1 VNHRNLSA
9 LLISL
14 CFFPPLLAQN
24 PKKST
29 PEERQQWA
37 DTLHKLE
44 AQPEDAATLKLA
56 QHALERLIEVDDVTI
71 SPCAFKELP
80 DNYKPF
86 HPVLFYTLGLAA
98 FQVETGKN
106 DGLGSN
112 VYALHSVLKAY
123 NTELATN
130 PKAHD
135 KKLDRLAKLDAD
147 GQLEE
152 LIIKDGCNK

>member
-1 VNHRNLSA
+1 VIFRLKV
-9 LLISL
+9 SL
-14 CFFPPLLAQN
+14 CCFLVFGTVFAQN

-37 DTLHKLE
+37 DALHKLE
-44 AQPEDAATLKLA
+44 AQPEDAAALKTA

-86 HPVLFYTLGLAA
+86 KPILFYTLALSAY
-98 FQVETGKN
+98 QVETGKN

-112 VYALHSVLKAY
+112 VYALRSALKAY
-123 NTELATN
+123 NSELTAN

-135 KKLDRLAKLDAD
+135 KKLDRLLKLDAD
-147 GQLEE
+147 GQLEAV
-152 LIIKDGCNK
+152 ITKDGCNK